1 LSFEDYRSIISAL
14 RQRRGI
20 TLDQSHLLPVSAL
33 AGRTANPSHFRTSVM
48 TEQTL
53 VAPIDEQQVL
63 DRGFSRYQS
72 LLVALLAFVQF
83 TIILDFMI
91 MSPLGAIIMPALN
104 ITATQFG
111 VAVSAYAFSAGISG
125 ILAAGFADRFDRKR
139 LLLFF
144 YVGFILGTALC
155 ALAPNYHLLLLGR
168 IVTGLFGGVIGSV
181 VLAIITD
188 LFPLHLRGRVMGFV
202 QTAFAASQVLGIPA
216 GLFLSNHWNWH
227 VAFGALVGLSIVG
240 IAAVLLV
247 MKPVDGHLRLKQDK
261 TAFRHLIATVG
272 QPRYTLA
279 FAVTTLLATGG
290 FMLMPFGSAFTVH
303 NLGVDIV
310 HLPTIYLISGLFS
323 IFTGPLVGRASDAFG
338 KFPTFV
344 FGSAVSVV
352 MVLIYTHLG
361 RVSLTTVIVVNV
373 LMFVGIFSR
382 MIPSQALISAIPEPS
397 QRGSFSAVSASLQ
410 QLSGGLGSV
419 LAAAIIAQ
427 NADGSLRHFDWL
439 GYIVVG
445 TSMASL
451 IAMYFV
457 QKSVAERSGKRTV

>member
-1 LSFEDYRSIISAL
+1 M
-14 RQRRGI
+14 
-20 TLDQSHLLPVSAL
+20 
-33 AGRTANPSHFRTSVM
+33 SVM
-48 TEQTL
+48 TEHTL
-53 VAPIDEQQVL
+53 AAPIDDQQKQQ
-63 DRGFSRYQS
+63 RGFSRYQS

-144 YVGFILGTALC
+144 YVGFTAGTTLC
-155 ALAPNYHLLLLGR
+155 ALAPNYHVLLLGR
-168 IVTGLFGGVIGSV
+168 IVTGLFGGVMGSI

-202 QTAFAASQVLGIPA
+202 QTAFAASQVLGIPV

-227 VAFGALVGLSIVG
+227 VTFGALV
-240 IAAVLLV
+240 VLALATILAILFL
-247 MKPVDGHLRLKQDK
+247 MQPVNAHLRLKQDK
-261 TAFRHLIATVG
+261 NPFAHLIATVG

-290 FMLMPFGSAFTVH
+290 FMLMPFGSAYTVH
-303 NLGVDIV
+303 NLGIDIV
-310 HLPTIYLISGLFS
+310 NLPTIYLVSGLFS
-323 IFTGPLVGRASDAFG
+323 IVMGPLVGRASDAFG
-338 KFPTFV
+338 KYPTFA
-344 FGSAVSVV
+344 FGSVMSIV

-361 RVSLTTVIVVNV
+361 QVSLTTAIVVNV

-382 MIPSQALISAIPEPS
+382 MIPSQALISAIPDAS
-397 QRGSFSAVSASLQ
+397 QRGSFSAISASLQ

-419 LAAAIIAQ
+419 LAAAIITQ

-439 GYIVVG
+439 GYIVVA
-445 TSMASL
+445 TSILSL

-457 QKSVAERSGKRTV
+457 QKSVACQVGKPVV

>member
-1 LSFEDYRSIISAL
+1 
-14 RQRRGI
+14 
-20 TLDQSHLLPVSAL
+20 
-33 AGRTANPSHFRTSVM
+33 M

-53 VAPIDEQQVL
+53 VAPIDEQQEQQ
-63 DRGFSRYQS
+63 RGFSRYQS
-72 LLVALLAFVQF
+72 LLIALLAFVQF

-104 ITATQFG
+104 ITAAQFG

-144 YVGFILGTALC
+144 YLGFTAGTALC

-188 LFPLHLRGRVMGFV
+188 LFALQLRGRVMGFV

-227 VAFGALVGLSIVG
+227 VAFGALVGLSIAT
-240 IAAVLLV
+240 IAAILLV
-247 MKPVDGHLRLKQDK
+247 MRPVNAHLKLKQDNN
-261 TAFRHLIATVG
+261 AFRHLIATVG

-279 FAVTTLLATGG
+279 FGVTTLLATGG
-290 FMLMPFGSAFTVH
+290 FMLMPFGSAFTVS
-303 NLGVDIV
+303 NIGIDIV
-310 HLPTIYLISGLFS
+310 HLPPIYLVSGLFS
-323 IFTGPLVGRASDAFG
+323 IFTGPLVGRASDRFG
-338 KFPTFV
+338 KFPVFV

-361 RVSLTTVIVVNV
+361 QVSLTVAILVNV

-382 MIPSQALISAIPEPS
+382 MIPSQALISAIPEPA
-397 QRGSFSAVSASLQ
+397 QRGSFSAVGASMQ

-419 LAAAIIAQ
+419 LAAALIAQ
-427 NADGSLRHFDWL
+427 NADGSLRHFDRL
-439 GYIVVG
+439 GYVVV
-445 TSMASL
+445 TTAVISL
-451 IAMYFV
+451 IVMYFV
-457 QKSVAERSGKRTV
+457 QRPIAAQAGKRVV

>member
-1 LSFEDYRSIISAL
+1 
-14 RQRRGI
+14 
-20 TLDQSHLLPVSAL
+20 
-33 AGRTANPSHFRTSVM
+33 M

-53 VAPIDEQQVL
+53 VAPMDEPHVL

-72 LLVALLAFVQF
+72 FLVALLAFVQF

-188 LFPLHLRGRVMGFV
+188 LFPLQLRGRVMGFV

-303 NLGVDIV
+303 NLGIDIV
-310 HLPTIYLISGLFS
+310 DLPTIYLISGLFS

-382 MIPSQALISAIPEPS
+382 MIPSQALISAIPVPS

-427 NADGSLRHFDWL
+427 NTDGSLRHFDRL
-439 GYIVVG
+439 GYIVVT
-445 TSMASL
+445 TSILSL

-457 QKSVAERSGKRTV
+457 QKSVAAQAGKQIV